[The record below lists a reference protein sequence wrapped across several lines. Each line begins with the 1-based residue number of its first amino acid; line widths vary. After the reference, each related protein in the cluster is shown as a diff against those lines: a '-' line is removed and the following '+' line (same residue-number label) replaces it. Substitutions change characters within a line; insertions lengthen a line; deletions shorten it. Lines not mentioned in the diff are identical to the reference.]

1 MLQRSFEKQ
10 MPVERTQQ
18 HINGLD
24 VTTPRPKQEA
34 IDHLF
39 TLRFRAQ
46 VELSLHQRT
55 KPSITFKQACTAD
68 LSLTPPTH
76 TQHLF
81 FLIVPAPSRNFTES
95 QGNGSIFV
103 SKTFKIEQGD
113 QMSIK

>member
-39 TLRFRAQ
+39 TLCFRAQ
-46 VELSLHQRT
+46 VELFLHQRT
-55 KPSITFKQACTAD
+55 KPSITFKQARTED
-68 LSLTPPTH
+68 LSLTPPTT

-95 QGNGSIFV
+95 QENGSIFV
-103 SKTFKIEQGD
+103 SKTFKIEQGRPD
-113 QMSIK
+113 VH